1 VAEGRSAVVDF
12 AKLNAARG
20 QTAPVDPLRIFQRL
34 PKPPH
39 INDLWESQS
48 EALRLWTAR
57 RNQNDLVIKLN
68 TGGGKTLVG
77 LLIAQALLNELHFP
91 VMYLC
96 ANNQLVLQTIQK
108 GEEVQIDCVPYQSGP
123 GDLPVEFVNG
133 SAILVAN
140 YNAVFNGRSKFGV
153 SGTGTEPVRV
163 GGIIC
168 DDAHAAISTVRDAFT
183 IAVSRRDQE
192 ELYRDL
198 CIRFRTDFDKIGKLG
213 SFDDILEREDAD
225 VLEVP
230 YTAWSAKGEAIR
242 EFLARE
248 HAEQFRYQLP
258 FLRNY
263 FHACHALLSAR
274 DFSITPIQPLVHL
287 IPSFAECTRRIFMS
301 ATIADDSSI
310 VRTFAAN
317 GDTVKD
323 PIVPLTLAG
332 VGERMILAPSLTKI
346 SNTTDRTVAQKAANA
361 VASTAGAVVLV
372 PSEFAASRWNGNAR
386 LMMGS
391 DVESAV
397 SVLVAG
403 SDHGPFVFANRYD
416 GIDLNGN
423 ACRLLVLDGLPRG
436 ANTYE
441 LFRSQILRGSSSLNI
456 SLAQKVEQ
464 GMGRATRGAGDYC
477 VVLLVGPDL
486 VAWITRNDTL
496 ALMTPSTRAQV
507 LMGNEISRSVQ
518 SEAEFNT
525 TMLQCLDRA
534 AAWTKYHAETL
545 ADRAEKPAVNVTMIR
560 AGMIE
565 RAYVFQLANKQFT
578 AAAETVRRFAAEHH
592 DDKRLR
598 GWLLQLHARALHYAG
613 DTVEAE
619 KVQQEAFSS
628 NPSLWAPPGMANLY
642 KATLVVGGQVETI
655 LAQASI
661 FAVPGG
667 YLQDFEEAVSWLTP
681 AASSNQFEE
690 GLKRLGGFLGF
701 HAERPEQEYGV
712 GPDVLWLPDGS
723 NGIVIEAKGGKN
735 LDKPLGKSEHGQ
747 LLVSVEWF
755 KKEYAGRQCIPVV
768 VHPTTKAT
776 EPAMAQKAFALTFDK
791 LSQLVAAVRAML
803 TSLCNST
810 VTKDARPT
818 LCADL
823 LRQHKLDSKQLVA
836 EYLAPFEIA

>member
-1 VAEGRSAVVDF
+1 VVDF
-12 AKLNAARG
+12 GKLNAERA
-20 QTAPVDPLRIFQRL
+20 QSAPTDPLRIFQRL

-77 LLIAQALLNELHFP
+77 LLIAQSLLNEIHLP
-91 VMYLC
+91 VIYLC
-96 ANNQLVLQTIQK
+96 ANNQLVAQTMQK
-108 GEEVQIDCVPYQSGP
+108 AEEVQIGCLAYQAGQ
-123 GDLPVEFVNG
+123 GDLDAQFLNG

-140 YNAVFNGRSKFGV
+140 YNSLFNGRSKFGILG
-153 SGTGTEPVRV
+153 SGTEPVKV

-168 DDAHAAISTVRDAFT
+168 DDAHAALSTVRDAFT
-183 IAVSRRDQE
+183 ISVGRRDYD

-198 CIRFRTDFDKIGKLG
+198 CTRFRADFDKIGKLG
-213 SFDDILEREDAD
+213 SFDDILEREDSE

-230 YTAWSAKGEAIR
+230 YTAWSAKGEVIR
-242 EFLARE
+242 ELLARE
-248 HAEQFRYQLP
+248 YGHEFRYQLP
-258 FLRNY
+258 LLRNY
-263 FHACHALLSAR
+263 FHACHALISTR

-287 IPSFAECTRRIFMS
+287 LPSFAECRRRVFMS

-323 PIVPLTLAG
+323 PIVPETLAG

-346 SNTTDRTVAQKAANA
+346 SNAIDRTIAQKTAKF

-372 PSEFAASRWNGNAR
+372 PSEAAANRWSTSAR
-386 LMMGS
+386 LMMAA

-397 SVLVAG
+397 SDLVSG

-477 VVLLVGPDL
+477 VVLLVGSDL
-486 VAWITRNDTL
+486 VSWVTRNETL

-507 LMGNEISRSVQ
+507 MMGNEISRSVV
-518 SEAEFNT
+518 SDEELSA
-525 TMLQCLDRA
+525 TMRQCLDREA
-534 AAWTKYHAETL
+534 NWTKYHAETL
-545 ADRAEKPAVNVTMIR
+545 ADRAEKPAVDATMIR
-560 AGMIE
+560 AAAIE
-565 RAYVFQLANKQFT
+565 REYVHAIATKQFT
-578 AAAETVRRFAAEHH
+578 SAAEIARRFAAEHH
-592 DDKRLR
+592 SEKRFR
-598 GWLLQLHARALHYAG
+598 GWLLQFQARAVHYAS
-613 DTVEAE
+613 DAEEAE
-619 KVQQEAFSS
+619 KVQREAFSS
-628 NPSLWAPPGMANLY
+628 NPSLWAPPGMADLY
-642 KATLVVGGQVETI
+642 KPTLVVGNQVENI
-655 LAQASI
+655 LAQASM

-690 GLKRLGGFLGF
+690 GLKRLGRFLGF
-701 HAERPEQEYGV
+701 YSERPEQEYGI
-712 GPDVLWLPDGS
+712 GPDVLWLPDVS
-723 NGIVIEAKGGKN
+723 VGIVIEAKGGKN
-735 LDKPLGKSEHGQ
+735 SHSPLGKSEHGQ

-755 KKEYAGRQCIPVV
+755 KKQYIDRKCVPVV
-768 VHPTTKAT
+768 AHPTNKAT
-776 EPAMAQKAFALTFDK
+776 EPAMAQSAFALTFDR
-791 LSQLVAAVRAML
+791 LAQLVSETRAML
-803 TSLCNST
+803 TLLCNSV
-810 VTKDARPT
+810 VTKDARPG
-818 LCADL
+818 LCRDL
-823 LRQHKLDSKQLVA
+823 LTKHKLDWKQLTTT
-836 EYLAPFEIA
+836 YLVPFEVL